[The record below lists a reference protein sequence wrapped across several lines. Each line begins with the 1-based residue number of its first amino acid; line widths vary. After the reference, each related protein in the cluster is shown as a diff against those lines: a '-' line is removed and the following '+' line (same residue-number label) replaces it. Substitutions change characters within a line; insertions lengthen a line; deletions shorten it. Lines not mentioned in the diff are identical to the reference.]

1 MNGFLAIISRDVA
14 LGFKAGGGT
23 VQTALFFALTALV
36 FAIAVGPDTALLSRI
51 AAPTLW
57 AAALLSALV
66 SLDRI
71 FQADFEDGSLDV
83 IVETA
88 DLLEGRVLAKAIA
101 HWIAACLPLIL
112 ATPVLALLLSLPAQG
127 YWPLVLSLLVGTPA
141 LSFIGAISAA
151 VTLSLRRAGVLIA
164 ILTAPL
170 YAPAL
175 IFGVAAANAGASGA
189 PNFIPSLLFLGAGT
203 LFSMIL
209 APLAGA
215 AAIRF
220 NMS

>member
-1 MNGFLAIISRDVA
+1 MLISFSILTKPSSTQSCFSSGLA
-14 LGFKAGGGT
+14 
-23 VQTALFFALTALV
+23 
-36 FAIAVGPDTALLSRI
+36 
-51 AAPTLW
+51 
-57 AAALLSALV
+57 
-66 SLDRI
+66 
-71 FQADFEDGSLDV
+71 
-83 IVETA
+83 
-88 DLLEGRVLAKAIA
+88 
-101 HWIAACLPLIL
+101 
-112 ATPVLALLLSLPAQG
+112 
-127 YWPLVLSLLVGTPA
+127 SLLVGTPA

-203 LFSMIL
+203 LFSVIL